1 MGKFS
6 LGKLGVAL
14 SKIPKKR
21 YVQAG
26 IIGGAAAGGTAQGYF
41 GGIPGNRKAA
51 AAEGFKMGV
60 LVGGATAFSPSI
72 YRLGKR
78 VVKMETKPF
87 VNGVVG
93 RGKVI
98 FKRIR
103 GRIVPIR
110 VKT

>member
-26 IIGGAAAGGTAQGYF
+26 LVAGAAAGGTAQGYF
-41 GGIPGNRKAA
+41 GGIPGQRKEAA
-51 AAEGFKMGV
+51 KEGFKTGV
-60 LVGGATAFSPSI
+60 LIGSVAAFSPSI
-72 YRLGKR
+72 YLLGKR